1 MSMNNNELAY
11 RIWVAL
17 ASDGETKMK
26 GDAQKK
32 IEDILDKVYPENKH
46 QPPPEIKQYP
56 NE

>member
-17 ASDGETKMK
+17 ASDGETKIK